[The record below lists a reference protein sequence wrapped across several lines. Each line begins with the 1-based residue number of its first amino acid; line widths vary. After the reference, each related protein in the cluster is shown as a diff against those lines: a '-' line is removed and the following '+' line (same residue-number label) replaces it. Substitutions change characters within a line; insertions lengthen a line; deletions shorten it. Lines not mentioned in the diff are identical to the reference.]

1 MALLA
6 LSALAVSKSFVDYS
20 TSGLENALTHLLLA
34 AFYIACAAPRMS
46 RGRILM
52 LSLLAALL
60 MLNRL
65 DNSLL
70 VMPVFAAVL
79 WRARNIRPWLAV
91 AAGLAPLAAWEVFS
105 LLYYGF
111 LFPNTAYAKLG
122 LGVPR
127 IELLQQGGFYLL
139 DSIGNDP
146 VTISL
151 ILIALLSPWI
161 FGAPWHTPLAIL
173 LYLAY
178 TVWVGGDFMSGRF
191 LAAPFLCA
199 VVHLARQPLAPR
211 FSVGWAAAMGVVWMT
226 GLAVPRPTILSNA
239 SFGDIKEDEAVP
251 GSHVNDERRF
261 YYRASGLLAAH
272 RGVSMP
278 DHRWLH
284 IGEAD
289 QEHHIGLT
297 VVGPAGFVGFSAGPT
312 VHLVDRYG
320 LADPLLARLPAQVPW
335 QVGHFERSLP
345 AGYAQTLINRKN
357 LIEDP
362 GVAAYYERLRIITE
376 EPVWS
381 GRRFRTI
388 LRMNLGGYESF
399 LSSYGIVRTSLES
412 VSAPKPNGGA
422 WNSPGTLLLTL
433 RGAVIAADKEQVGGR
448 LEVSMSGNDHYLF
461 RFFFKRRGV
470 ADLRIAQ
477 PLIDDGSLRT
487 HTLTV
492 PAGVR
497 WDSLEVLP
505 SEGDARYSLGH
516 IRLLP

>member
-1 MALLA
+1 
-6 LSALAVSKSFVDYS
+6 
-20 TSGLENALTHLLLA
+20 
-34 AFYIACAAPRMS
+34 
-46 RGRILM
+46 
-52 LSLLAALL
+52 
-60 MLNRL
+60 
-65 DNSLL
+65 
-70 VMPVFAAVL
+70 
-79 WRARNIRPWLAV
+79 
-91 AAGLAPLAAWEVFS
+91 
-105 LLYYGF
+105 
-111 LFPNTAYAKLG
+111 
-122 LGVPR
+122 
-127 IELLQQGGFYLL
+127 
-139 DSIGNDP
+139 
-146 VTISL
+146 
-151 ILIALLSPWI
+151 
-161 FGAPWHTPLAIL
+161 
-173 LYLAY
+173 
-178 TVWVGGDFMSGRF
+178 
-191 LAAPFLCA
+191 
-199 VVHLARQPLAPR
+199 
-211 FSVGWAAAMGVVWMT
+211 MGVVWMT